1 MEGSMAVILVV
12 DDSSF
17 ARKATMKIVS
27 LLGYDT
33 LAADGGEECL
43 KMARDYSPSC
53 ILLDMLMP
61 GMSGP
66 EILNKLKEDYPQ
78 IPVIVQTADIQES
91 VRDECLKLG
100 AKAFLN
106 KPPHSNELAEAIKKA
121 LAGDG

>member
-1 MEGSMAVILVV
+1 MAVILVV

-17 ARKATMKIVS
+17 SRKATMKIIT

-43 KMARDYSPSC
+43 KMVKDYSPSC

-61 GMSGP
+61 GMSGQ
-66 EILNKLKEDYPQ
+66 EILKKLKENYPH

-91 VRDECLKLG
+91 VRDECLELG
-100 AKAFLN
+100 ARAFLN
-106 KPPHSNELAEAIKKA
+106 KPPHRDELEEAIKKA
-121 LAGDG
+121 LSQDG

>member
-1 MEGSMAVILVV
+1 MAVILVV